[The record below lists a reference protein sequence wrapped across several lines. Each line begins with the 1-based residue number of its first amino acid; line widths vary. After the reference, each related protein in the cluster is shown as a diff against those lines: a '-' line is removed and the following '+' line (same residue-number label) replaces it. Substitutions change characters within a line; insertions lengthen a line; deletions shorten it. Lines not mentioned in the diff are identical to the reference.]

1 MTTKGNKIMETKKKA
16 VVRRKGS
23 MAAAHRQ
30 NTWIMQWVIRMNPCA
45 ICGGS
50 LAEDFNPRYPG
61 KNITLHHSEGSR
73 EVDDWDNLE
82 YVAGMV
88 LCHSSCH
95 KSYHLKRRHM
105 EAGKNVDADEV
116 ITMEE
121 NIDRIVME
129 QRDRVAGV
137 EEI

>member
-1 MTTKGNKIMETKKKA
+1 MLFGVNFT
-16 VVRRKGS
+16 
-23 MAAAHRQ
+23 
-30 NTWIMQWVIRMNPCA
+30 
-45 ICGGS
+45 
-50 LAEDFNPRYPG
+50 
-61 KNITLHHSEGSR
+61 
-73 EVDDWDNLE
+73 
-82 YVAGMV
+82 
-88 LCHSSCH
+88 
-95 KSYHLKRRHM
+95 LKRRHM